1 MMLSTAIETFQESG
15 FGDPASSLDDDEDD
29 EDGLD
34 QLQNLP
40 STDTSDD
47 DVNPT
52 DMDDEEYSHMLTLS

>member
-15 FGDPASSLDDDEDD
+15 FGDLASSLDDDDD
-29 EDGLD
+29 QDGLN
-34 QLQNLP
+34 QLQKLP